1 VLVCTSVLLARGLGG
16 IPPAST
22 HLPKETLMRAPA
34 VLAAIALAGTVLLG
48 GAAQA
53 LADDHDDVPTNDVG
67 NVNGGQFGPASH
79 SKSDFDSGA
88 TGFGEVGGTFDGA
101 SGH

>member
-1 VLVCTSVLLARGLGG
+1 
-16 IPPAST
+16 
-22 HLPKETLMRAPA
+22 MRAPT

-48 GAAQA
+48 GAVQA
-53 LADDHDDVPTNDVG
+53 LADNNDDAPTNDVG
-67 NVNGGQFGPASH
+67 NVTGNDGGSVFGPAAH

-88 TGFGEVGGTFDGA
+88 TGFGKLGGTFDWA